1 MYLVI
6 IAWLYV
12 TLMMA
17 AAEATSSNGSV
28 LGAVVT
34 FVLYGLLPMVIVIYI
49 LDTPRR
55 KRQLHARRHA
65 QNAAQAEPHSDK
77 DDHSSC
83 GTEPYASRQASAT
96 ASVGAAPAVGE
107 KS

>member
-1 MYLVI
+1 MYLVV

-17 AAEATSSNGSV
+17 AAEATHSNGSI

-34 FVLYGLLPMVIVIYI
+34 FVLYGLLPMSIVVYI

-55 KRQLHARRHA
+55 KRQLQARQQA
-65 QNAAQAEPHSDK
+65 QSSQNLQEPQ
-77 DDHSSC
+77 
-83 GTEPYASRQASAT
+83 EPQE
-96 ASVGAAPAVGE
+96 P
-107 KS
+107 